1 MEKFAQGFKKVQ
13 SVFSKLIGGALLVM
27 ILVVFLQIVCGMFKM
42 SLSWSEELSRY
53 LFVAVI
59 ALGINL
65 ASTKHLF
72 VRIEIIDNYLKG
84 NTMFIMDVVRKLIA
98 MYVSFVFVYSGFEL
112 IKIGGYQVSPAM
124 SIPMSVL
131 YGIIFLGFLLN
142 AVALVVDA
150 WEQFSGEM
158 KKEEEK

>member
-1 MEKFAQGFKKVQ
+1 MEKFSMGFKKVQ
-13 SVFSKLIGGALLVM
+13 DVCSKLIGAALLVM

-65 ASTKHLF
+65 ASTRHLF
-72 VRIEIIDNYLKG
+72 VRIEIIDGYLKG
-84 NTMFIMDVVRKLIA
+84 KAAFVMDVVRKLVA
-98 MYVSFVFVYSGFEL
+98 MYVSFVFVYSGYEL

-142 AVALVVDA
+142 AVSLVVDA
-150 WEQFSGEM
+150 WEQFSGDM

>member
-13 SVFSKLIGGALLVM
+13 NVVSKIIGAALLLMM
-27 ILVVFLQIVCGMFKM
+27 IVVFLQIVCGMFKM

-53 LFVAVI
+53 LFVALI

-72 VRIEIIDNYLKG
+72 VRIEIIDGYLKG
-84 NTMFIMDVVRKLIA
+84 SAAFVMNVVRRLIA
-98 MYVSFVFVYSGFEL
+98 MYVSFVFVYSGYEL
-112 IKIGGYQVSPAM
+112 IQIGGYQVSPAM
-124 SIPMSVL
+124 SIPMSIL

-142 AVALVVDA
+142 AAALIVDA
-150 WEQFSGEM
+150 WEQLSAGTE
-158 KKEEEK
+158 KEEV